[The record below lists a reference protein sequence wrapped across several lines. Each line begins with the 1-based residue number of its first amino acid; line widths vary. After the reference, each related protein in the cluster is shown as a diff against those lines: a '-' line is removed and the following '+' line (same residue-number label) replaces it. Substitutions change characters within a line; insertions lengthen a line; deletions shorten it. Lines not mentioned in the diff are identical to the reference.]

1 MDGTELIRGN
11 EIVLDGDVV
20 PDEFARWYD
29 GGAFS
34 ASMVSEA
41 LAAFAGEEAVVRVNS
56 PGGSPFEGEAIRAAL
71 ASHDGG
77 VRVIVAGLAASA
89 ASLLIMGAA
98 RIEVT
103 SGSLIMIHDPSSF
116 AAGNAEALRRVA
128 AGLDV
133 SADTYAAVYA
143 ARTGLPVEE
152 VRQMMRDETWLGPA
166 RAVALGFADA
176 ISDGEA
182 DVSAD
187 PALDPAIMS
196 AQEAFRACAARMSA
210 AVNRAALP
218 SKPSAARGQHPA
230 RKAAGEE
237 VTTMTD
243 KTKTPAAATPVPATD
258 PALGQSMAV
267 AASPNEA
274 EIRAQERARQAAIRM
289 AARPFMDTLSEE
301 RLQAILDGDKS
312 VEAAKAEILDAVA
325 MAAPSAPRFDPTGS
339 TPRASITRDETD
351 TRIEGMVGALMGSA
365 DGPAAEFR
373 GLRLK
378 SLAMHLAG
386 PSRRGFNDHDAIRAG
401 LTATSMTGG
410 AHGVGDFAYITAE
423 VMNRSI
429 RAAYQLAP
437 ATWREVTGDPM
448 EAADFRELH
457 SVRVGGDLQLLP
469 LAENGELQQAIVK
482 DEAEGVKV
490 QRRGRQ
496 IKITFEAVVNDDM
509 GVFARLPRDF
519 ANAARIMENSMV
531 WSLIRAN
538 AKLKSDNKALFHA
551 DHGNLAASGGALTAT
566 TFAAARKAISEQRPL
581 GSKDPDAFLG
591 YTADLLFVPPEL
603 EQLALQ
609 FVGATLPTKDSDANP
624 YKTST
629 RAVVV
634 PQLGAAAGG
643 SATAWYAGVS
653 ALPSVTAAYLGG
665 YGAPTVETVEGMSPR
680 GVTMNA
686 EHIFGAAATEFRGI
700 YKNAGA

>member
-20 PDEFARWYD
+20 PDEWARWYE

-34 ASMVSEA
+34 AAMVSEA
-41 LAAFAGEEAVVRVNS
+41 LAAFEGEEAVVRVNS

-71 ASHDGG
+71 ASHKGG

-89 ASLLIMGAA
+89 ASLLVMGAK
-98 RIEVT
+98 RIEIT

-152 VRQMMRDETWLGPA
+152 VRQMMKDETWLGPA
-166 RAVALGFADA
+166 RAVSLGFADA
-176 ISDGEA
+176 VNDGEA
-182 DVSAD
+182 DDYGNSVD
-187 PALDPAIMS
+187 PVDPAIMS
-196 AQEAFRACAARMSA
+196 AKEAFRACAARMSA

-218 SKPSAARGQHPA
+218 SKPSAARGQNPA
-230 RKAAGEE
+230 RMAAGEE
-237 VTTMTD
+237 VTSMTD
-243 KTKTPAAATPVPATD
+243 KTNTPAAATPVPAT
-258 PALGQSMAV
+258 PPSAQTMTAPS
-267 AASPNEA
+267 SA
-274 EIRAQERARQAAIRM
+274 EILAAERARQSAIRM
-289 AARPFMDTLSEE
+289 VARPFMEVLGDE
-301 RLQAILDGDKS
+301 RLQAILDSDKS
-312 VEAAKAEILDAVA
+312 VDAAKAEILDAVA
-325 MAAPSAPRFDPTGS
+325 MAAPSTPRFDPTGG

-351 TRIEGMVGALMGSA
+351 TQVEGMIGALMGKA
-365 DGPAAEFR
+365 DGPAVNYR

-386 PSRRGFNDHDAIRAG
+386 PSRRGFSDHDTIRAG
-401 LTATSMTGG
+401 LTATSMMGG
-410 AHGVGDFAYITAE
+410 AYGVGDFAYITGE
-423 VMNRSI
+423 VMNRTI
-429 RAAYQLAP
+429 LAAYQLAP
-437 ATWREVTGDPM
+437 ATWRAVTGEPM

-457 SVRVGGDLQLLP
+457 SVRFGGDLQLLP
-469 LAENGELQQAIVK
+469 LTENGELKQAIIK
-482 DEAEGVKV
+482 DEGEGLKV
-490 QRRGRQ
+490 ERRGRQ

-509 GVFARLPRDF
+509 GVFSRLPRDF
-519 ANAARIMENSMV
+519 ANSARIMENSMV
-531 WSLIRAN
+531 WSLIRSN

-551 DHGNLAASGGALTAT
+551 DHKNLAASGAALSPT
-566 TFAAARKAISEQRPL
+566 TFAAARKAISEQRAL
-581 GSKDPDAFLG
+581 GVTDPDAFLG
-591 YTADLLFVPPEL
+591 YTVDQLIVPPEL
-603 EQLALQ
+603 EQAALQ
-609 FVGATLPTKDSDANP
+609 FVGVTVPTKDSDANP
-624 YKTST
+624 YKTT
-629 RAVVV
+629 TTAIVV

-643 SATAWYAGVS
+643 SATAWYAGVA
-653 ALPSVTAAYLGG
+653 ALPPITAAYLSG